1 MLARSRVLRPEF
13 EPYPAIFSPLF
24 LESWSRTGKRVPP
37 QAELLVTSLPSGA
50 RIVLDGKEAGRT
62 PGRVPV
68 VAWGP
73 VSIAVIA
80 EGYHP
85 GERTGQWLPGDSEGL
100 EFFLVPDRHAVLP
113 GLLPSS
119 PA

>member
-13 EPYPAIFSPLF
+13 EPDPAIFSPLF
-24 LESWSRTGKRVPP
+24 LESWSRSGKRVPP

-50 RIVLDGKEAGRT
+50 RIVLDGKEAGRA
-62 PGRVPV
+62 PGRGPV
-68 VAWGP
+68 GAWGP

-85 GERTGQWLPGDSEGL
+85 GERTGQGLPGDSEVL
-100 EFFLVPDRHAVLP
+100 EFSSVPARNDVLAE
-113 GLLPSS
+113 LLASS
-119 PA
+119 